1 MREGKPNV
9 KNKVSAMIREAA
21 AKNPNEWV
29 NTDDLRIGDILVHPQ
44 PDFDNMEYGDDYF
57 LGLDKTGEWDT
68 HYEGL
73 SSSPLRD
80 YSNCVREVRVVG
92 ITLMDVGHRI
102 VTEYGSEQDWEGQA
116 IRVEVEPL
124 VEWDDVAGEEI
135 SEEGDDENGFYW
147 DVVPRYQGDEWGK
160 FLRVRGGRH
169 L

>member
-1 MREGKPNV
+1 
-9 KNKVSAMIREAA
+9 MIREAA

-29 NTDDLRIGDILVHPQ
+29 NADGLHIGDILVHPQ
-44 PDFDNMEYGDDYF
+44 PDPDLMEYGDDYF
-57 LGLDKTGEWDT
+57 LGLEKTGEWDI

-80 YSNCVREVRVVG
+80 YSDCVREVRVVG

-102 VTEYGSEQDWEGQA
+102 VTESGSEQDWEGVA
-116 IRVEVEPL
+116 IRIEVEPL

-147 DVVPRYQGDEWGK
+147 AVVPRYQGDEMAQ
-160 FLRVRGGRH
+160 FLRVRGGRR